1 MVRRP
6 RWIGV
11 VSPVT
16 VVPTGA
22 GPTKLV
28 LLSMVVVPLPSG
40 RLSTVAAAPSV
51 SAKAITAP
59 PCSMSGRVQ
68 SSGLTTISALT
79 AVSLAATNFTE
90 PPRAFAA
97 LAIYFSTVMELSF
110 TNSCWSRQFSS

>member
-11 VSPVT
+11 VSPTT
-16 VVPTGA
+16 VVPSGA

-28 LLSMVVVPLPSG
+28 LLLDRG
-40 RLSTVAAAPSV
+40 RALALGRFSTVAAAPSV

-68 SSGLTTISALT
+68 SSGLTTISAFT
-79 AVSLAATNFTE
+79 PVSLAATNFS
-90 PPRAFAA
+90 PRT
-97 LAIYFSTVMELSF
+97 LAKGSWWSF
-110 TNSCWSRQFSS
+110 RS